1 VHRYLSLFI
10 HTTKGQKMIETF
22 ILGMTVGIIVGAML
36 GLVFGKIQRLNAL
49 QETVNRIKFEVEV
62 LSTEKNFYKD
72 ELEKQKK
79 WDDFLPHTQAPELFN
94 ANLQKDEKGK
104 FNPDDVPGVFDG
116 VFGETK

>member
-1 VHRYLSLFI
+1 
-10 HTTKGQKMIETF
+10 MIETF
-22 ILGMTVGIIVGAML
+22 ILGLVVGIIVGATL
-36 GLVFGKIQRLNAL
+36 GLVFGKIQKLNNL
-49 QETVNRIKFEVEV
+49 QETVNKIKFEVEV

-79 WDDFLPHTQAPELFN
+79 WDDFLPSQYPQYHSPEPN

-116 VFGETK
+116 VFGETKDPKDLT